1 MVSADMVGTLDA
13 LIEGNP
19 KFMAMLE
26 SLSEKTGVATNKFF
40 ELLPVFGIP
49 SIISVKG
56 RKCIKYE

>member
-1 MVSADMVGTLDA
+1 
-13 LIEGNP
+13 
-19 KFMAMLE
+19 MAMLE